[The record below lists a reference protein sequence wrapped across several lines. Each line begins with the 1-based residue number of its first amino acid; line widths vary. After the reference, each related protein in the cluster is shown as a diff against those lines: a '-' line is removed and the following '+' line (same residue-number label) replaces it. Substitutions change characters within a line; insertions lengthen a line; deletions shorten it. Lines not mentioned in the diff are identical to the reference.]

1 MATRTLTV
9 NLVGR
14 TAKLEK
20 SFHRVG
26 KSADTMSARIGK
38 AALFAGK
45 GMLGIGAAA
54 VGAAMALKPMIDQA
68 ASVEESLSK
77 NRVLFGDNAKA
88 IEAFAKTSLQ
98 SFGVSRRAA
107 LEATGVFGA
116 LTAAMKLPQEQ
127 GVELATTMVGLAGD
141 LSSFHD
147 VGVDEALLALQSG
160 LRGEAEPLR
169 RFGVLLDAATLK
181 TKALE
186 MGIIDN
192 VKKAL
197 TPQQKALAAYE
208 VILEQASVAMGDFER
223 TADGAV
229 GQQKL
234 LAGELDHIK
243 TMIGA
248 ALLPAFTSLVSYMN
262 ENVVPALE
270 DFVDEPSA
278 ASAGTLF
285 GQIFWGAFGKEGPST
300 DIMVG
305 TGPTATLDYNKAG
318 LAWSRGFWDFV
329 QNFFAAGGPDGG
341 KNLIPDDVMTAT
353 GTKLEEMFAEI
364 AANFGVDIAD
374 VINREGRRNEPS
386 TDVINP
392 ELHSGFWGGPPDTA
406 FVDPF
411 GGNTP
416 GVGTFG
422 GGIFGDDFSLDD
434 FSNSLDEAL
443 ADSMAEIATM
453 NDALAE
459 AVAGQAEVDA
469 LFDDLMAE
477 VEELRLAAMDEGDIT
492 GTGPGL
498 ATVGG
503 ASPFGS
509 PPAASTGPTADELTD
524 VASFL
529 SGGGVQEFFGPGG
542 MGGPP
547 NTQVNVTINAP
558 AVTGKEVID
567 AMADAVRIGGPFER
581 QWVGR

>member
-88 IEAFAKTSLQ
+88 VEAFAKTSLQ

-181 TKALE
+181 MKALE

-248 ALLPAFTSLVSYMN
+248 ALLPAFTSLVTYMN

-392 ELHSGFWGGPPDTA
+392 ELFSGILDGPQPPTSGPFFDPFANMRPDISGPFGPESTLPTLFGGPLADTGPSDAALAMDEVNDAAQAVEDALAVVVEANESAKGIHEEFQDLSTPDQDLLDWLA
-406 FVDPF
+406 NQGPQ
-411 GGNTP
+411 
-416 GVGTFG
+416 TFG
-422 GGIFGDDFSLDD
+422 G
-434 FSNSLDEAL
+434 
-443 ADSMAEIATM
+443 
-453 NDALAE
+453 
-459 AVAGQAEVDA
+459 
-469 LFDDLMAE
+469 
-477 VEELRLAAMDEGDIT
+477 
-492 GTGPGL
+492 
-498 ATVGG
+498 
-503 ASPFGS
+503 
-509 PPAASTGPTADELTD
+509 TA
-524 VASFL
+524 
-529 SGGGVQEFFGPGG
+529 

-547 NTQVNVTINAP
+547 NSQISVVINAP

-567 AMADAVRIGGPFER
+567 AMDEAIRQNGPFSR
-581 QWVGR
+581 QWVQ